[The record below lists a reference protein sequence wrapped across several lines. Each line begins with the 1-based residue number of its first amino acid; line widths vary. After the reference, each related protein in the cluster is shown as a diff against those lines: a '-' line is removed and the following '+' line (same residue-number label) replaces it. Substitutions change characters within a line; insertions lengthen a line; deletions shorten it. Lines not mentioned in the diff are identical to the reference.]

1 MVGMR
6 TWINPLSE
14 DHATGLELQIQEFVV
29 RRDRARREGWADEVH
44 AAELEIIALRLE
56 LAETTAGELQNQHL
70 SIRGADPTDQW
81 GEAPKTA

>member
-6 TWINPLSE
+6 TWINPLSV

-44 AAELEIIALRLE
+44 AAELEIMALRLE
-56 LAETTAGELQNQHL
+56 LAEATASELPNQQV
-70 SIRGADPTDQW
+70 SIRGADPTELW
-81 GEAPKTA
+81 VEAPKTA